1 MGQNK
6 TKIAKPGPIIKLS
19 TDYDRKVKA
28 AKKIKNK
35 YFKKK
40 IRQINTKN
48 KASKDWLKAAG
59 YLDTKDQDKI
69 NYIFVPPKKV
79 EINKIPGDAAHFIR
93 KKLIQQTLKKKI

>member
-40 IRQINTKN
+40 IVQINTKG
-48 KASKDWLKAAG
+48 WLKAAG